1 MTVFEIRK
9 NIGNNG
15 IFVVYIIGQQSGHVW
30 KIWDSYDFTEK
41 KLNNAIKRITKGY
54 DGNCKFIRTF

>member
-1 MTVFEIRK
+1 MKVFEIRK

-30 KIWDSYDFTEK
+30 KTWDSYDFTER
-41 KLNNAIKRITKGY
+41 KLSNAIKRITKGH